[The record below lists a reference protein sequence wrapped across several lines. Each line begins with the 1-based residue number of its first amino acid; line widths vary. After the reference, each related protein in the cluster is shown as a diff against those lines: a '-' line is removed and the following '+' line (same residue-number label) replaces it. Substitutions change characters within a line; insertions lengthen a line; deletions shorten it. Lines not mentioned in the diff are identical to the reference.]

1 MLVPGRRVVAFAWCL
16 ILLSLVCET
25 GIWLHSWRHLRLLR
39 DLFAVPIVATI
50 NYSTKNLDYL
60 ETHDWLGREANRT
73 IVQFPLPGS
82 APV

>member
-16 ILLSLVCET
+16 
-25 GIWLHSWRHLRLLR
+25 
-39 DLFAVPIVATI
+39 ATI